1 MEIKPA
7 KRAGE
12 IIGLLRGK
20 AGMTQPDV
28 AAKAHCHPTTV
39 SHLENGTKSVHIG
52 TVKAVGA
59 AIGYEDVVAKVWG
72 FVDAPNFT
80 DVVGTLAAYEK
91 EATRLSVWTT
101 YFVHAL
107 LQAESYNRA
116 ILNATL
122 PFSPET
128 EREERISSH
137 NERREAIRR
146 DDPPFLWAIID
157 ESVLCQ
163 PYGGAAVMRDQLAY
177 LEDLAKKPHVAIQ
190 VMPLGAVTHP
200 GFEGVLGIIEFADK
214 TPVWYTDSWAA
225 GTFSDDPAQVTTYL
239 KYFDVIRSSALSPA
253 ESLDFI
259 GRTRRDRFGHF
270 AGH

>member
-28 AAKAHCHPTTV
+28 AAQAHCHPTTV

-52 TVKAVGA
+52 TVRAVGA

-72 FVDAPNFT
+72 FVDTPNFT

-91 EATRLSVWTT
+91 EATRLSIWTT
-101 YFVHAL
+101 YVIHPL
-107 LQAESYNRA
+107 LQTESYSRA
-116 ILNATL
+116 VLNAGL
-122 PFSPET
+122 PFSSEV
-128 EREERISSH
+128 EREERIGSN

-157 ESVLCQ
+157 ESVLYR
-163 PYGGAAVMRDQLAY
+163 PYGSAEVMREQLAY
-177 LEDLAKKPHVAIQ
+177 LEDLAKRPHVAIQ
-190 VMPLGAVTHP
+190 VMPFEAVTHP
-200 GFEGVLGIIEFADK
+200 GFEGVLGIIEFPDK
-214 TPVWYTDSWAA
+214 TPIWYTDSWAA
-225 GTFSDDPAQVTTYL
+225 GTFSDDPSQVTTYL

-253 ESLDFI
+253 QSLDFI
-259 GRTRRDRFGHF
+259 GRTRRERYEQH
-270 AGH
+270 

>member
-72 FVDAPNFT
+72 FVDAPNFS
-80 DVVGTLAAYEK
+80 DVAGILAAYEK
-91 EATRLSVWTT
+91 ESTRLSIWTT
-101 YFVHAL
+101 YVIHPL
-107 LQAESYNRA
+107 LHTDAYARA
-116 ILNATL
+116 ILQAAL
-122 PFSPET
+122 PFASDAD
-128 EREERISSH
+128 REERMLKLD
-137 NERREAIRR
+137 ERRQAIRR
-146 DDPPFLWAIID
+146 DDPAFLWAVID
-157 ESVLCQ
+157 ESVLYR
-163 PYGGAAVMRDQLAY
+163 PYGGQEVMHEQLLY
-177 LEDLAKKPHVAIQ
+177 LEDLARKPYVTIQ
-190 VMPLGAVTHP
+190 VMPFGAVTNP

-214 TPVWYTDSWAA
+214 TPVWYTDSWSA
-225 GTFSDDPAQVTTYL
+225 GTFSDDPSQVTTYL
-239 KYFDVIRSSALSPA
+239 KYFDLIRASAMSPA
-253 ESLDFI
+253 ESLDFL
-259 GRTRRDRFGHF
+259 GRTRRDRYEHQ
-270 AGH
+270 

>member
-12 IIGLLRGK
+12 IVGLLRGK

-52 TVKAVGA
+52 TVRAVGA

-80 DVVGTLAAYEK
+80 DVAGILAAYEK
-91 EATRLSVWTT
+91 ESIRLSVWTT
-101 YFVHAL
+101 YFIHTLLQTESYSRAL
-107 LQAESYNRA
+107 LKAG
-116 ILNATL
+116 L
-122 PFSPET
+122 PFSSGD
-128 EREERISSH
+128 EREERLRSH
-137 NERREAIRR
+137 NERRQAIER
-146 DDPPFLWAIID
+146 DDPPFLWAVID
-157 ESVLCQ
+157 ESVLYR
-163 PYGGAAVMRDQLAY
+163 PYGGTEVMREQLIY
-177 LEDLAKKPHVAIQ
+177 LEDLAQKPHVTIQ
-190 VMPLGAVTHP
+190 VMPFGAVTHP

-225 GTFSDDPAQVTTYL
+225 GTFSDDPSQVTTYL

-259 GRTRRDRFGHF
+259 GRTRRERYEQQ
-270 AGH
+270 